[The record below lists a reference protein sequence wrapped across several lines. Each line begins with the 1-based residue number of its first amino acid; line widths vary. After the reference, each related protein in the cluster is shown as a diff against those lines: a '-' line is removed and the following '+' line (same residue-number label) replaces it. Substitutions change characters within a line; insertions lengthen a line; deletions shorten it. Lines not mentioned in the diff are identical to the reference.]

1 MMKRLNYLFFFI
13 LLFLTPNI
21 ASAQLKVEF
30 NVSVFKGDLK
40 NTYVEIIQASNGKEG
55 ARYRV
60 KKSGE
65 CQIKL
70 KFDNLFLLRVEKK
83 GYVSKVVEVNTDVPK
98 DIQDDSGSFPVK
110 KVFLKL
116 YPIRKDVDVSFFD
129 QAVEKIAYD
138 EDMDLFVND
147 AEYIK
152 AIRNTVDDIEAKL
165 KQAPLINNDD
175 LAVND
180 SKPLTEDRQLTEDKE
195 LTKDKNLTKDKPI
208 SEPKPRPIAKPK
220 PLVKSKPIAKP
231 KPRPIVKSKPVVK
244 SKPLVKPKPIVKS
257 KPSPKPK
264 KEFPTGIRKETRNY
278 NSRMNKERDFTV
290 RTHPLPMEI
299 KENPREVMVYE
310 LQYRL
315 DEYNRLISLSDEA
328 FARGKYAIAK
338 NYLKKASLIKDLSL
352 DYKAKLKK
360 IVQFIQKD
368 DDSRKKK
375 NFDDFVTKGNNS
387 YNEKQY
393 ALAKYYYK
401 FAQALYPND
410 SFVNKRINDIIR
422 GKK

>member
-1 MMKRLNYLFFFI
+1 
-13 LLFLTPNI
+13 
-21 ASAQLKVEF
+21 
-30 NVSVFKGDLK
+30 
-40 NTYVEIIQASNGKEG
+40 
-55 ARYRV
+55 
-60 KKSGE
+60 
-65 CQIKL
+65 
-70 KFDNLFLLRVEKK
+70 
-83 GYVSKVVEVNTDVPK
+83 
-98 DIQDDSGSFPVK
+98 
-110 KVFLKL
+110 
-116 YPIRKDVDVSFFD
+116 
-129 QAVEKIAYD
+129 
-138 EDMDLFVND
+138 
-147 AEYIK
+147 
-152 AIRNTVDDIEAKL
+152 
-165 KQAPLINNDD
+165 
-175 LAVND
+175 
-180 SKPLTEDRQLTEDKE
+180 
-195 LTKDKNLTKDKPI
+195 
-208 SEPKPRPIAKPK
+208 
-220 PLVKSKPIAKP
+220 
-231 KPRPIVKSKPVVK
+231 
-244 SKPLVKPKPIVKS
+244 
-257 KPSPKPK
+257 
-264 KEFPTGIRKETRNY
+264 
-278 NSRMNKERDFTV
+278 MNKERDFTV

-338 NYLKKASLIKDLSL
+338 NYLKKASLIKELSL